1 MTTRAQ
7 GVRVSHELDR
17 QIAREAAAQGKSWS
31 ATTAEPLEEAVR
43 MRRAPGVVF
52 MAGPAGRRAV
62 IAGAG
67 LDVWEVVATWRDVDG
82 SFEAFRQGYP
92 WLTEAQLRAALA
104 YQQLYPEEIDERL
117 RREEDRSRSRER

>member
-1 MTTRAQ
+1 
-7 GVRVSHELDR
+7 
-17 QIAREAAAQGKSWS
+17 
-31 ATTAEPLEEAVR
+31 

-67 LDVWEVVATWRDVDG
+67 LDVWEVVATRRDVDG
-82 SFEAFRQGYP
+82 SFEALWQGYP

-104 YQQLYPEEIDERL
+104 YCQLYPEEIDERL